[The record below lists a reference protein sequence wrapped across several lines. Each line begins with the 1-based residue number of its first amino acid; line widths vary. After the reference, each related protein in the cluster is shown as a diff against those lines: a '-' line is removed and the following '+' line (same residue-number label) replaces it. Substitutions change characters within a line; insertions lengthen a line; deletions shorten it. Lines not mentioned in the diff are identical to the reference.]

1 MVYFWKLRLQSYYFP
16 NMLPVYREMCLRIR
30 LSLYLCK
37 KSLFMI
43 QRKQTLFL
51 ILAAIALL
59 ALYFFP
65 VASFWSEQAYY
76 KFFIYKLELQGPLEA
91 DIFRKNLVMPL
102 GIFNGIII
110 LVIFIS
116 IFLFKKRRQQM
127 RLVKLSILMNV
138 ILVGLIFF
146 VYASLIGKTLNT
158 SADYSGDVGIYLP
171 LICLIMLI
179 LANRG
184 ILNDEKLV
192 RSVDRLR

>member
-1 MVYFWKLRLQSYYFP
+1 M
-16 NMLPVYREMCLRIR
+16 
-30 LSLYLCK
+30 
-37 KSLFMI
+37 
-43 QRKQTLFL
+43 
-51 ILAAIALL
+51 
-59 ALYFFP
+59 
-65 VASFWSEQAYY
+65 ASFWSEQAYY